1 MPRNKKENPKK
12 NNNPTDKEIKKRK
25 LNKEKKDKLQSSN
38 GRINNNNDKK
48 NKNASKENE
57 NGNDIKK
64 KKEKRQNSV
73 KGEIRGDLKNL
84 VEEKQIYNKNRKSM
98 ISYNRR
104 KKFENSAR
112 LSETREMKSR
122 LEIPKKAFSAIVQDI
137 ASTMF
142 PNQRYKFSLR
152 GIAALHVAAEDY
164 LVGLFEDSYLCALHA
179 NRVTLMKKDMNLA
192 RRLRGDFIKFT

>member
-12 NNNPTDKEIKKRK
+12 NNNPTDKEIKQRK

-38 GRINNNNDKK
+38 GRINNNDKK

-152 GIAALHVAAEDY
+152 GIAALHFSCFTKSCRI
-164 LVGLFEDSYLCALHA
+164 FE
-179 NRVTLMKKDMNLA
+179 
-192 RRLRGDFIKFT
+192 FFTTII